1 MFLVCTIMLLV
12 YSRMLLVCT
21 RMLLVCTRMLL
32 VCTRMFLVCSFSH
45 DLKIDHCLNYRMRPT
60 SSLYHDVFPTVSVHV
75 ECKSLM
81 TGAMILQRHCGYLV
95 QSKCD

>member
-21 RMLLVCTRMLL
+21 RMLLVCTRM
-32 VCTRMFLVCSFSH
+32 FLVCSSSH
-45 DLKIDHCLNYRMRPT
+45 DLKIDHCLNYSRMRPT
-60 SSLYHDVFPTVSVHV
+60 SSLYHDVFPTFSVHV